1 MVLFFWCLST
11 EPRNVQLRLNSG
23 LVNSGQVAGKA
34 TNPFRSKLS
43 YNARM
48 TTSIPPKSQQF
59 LMPRDP
65 KAVGPQND
73 SERRLFELIKEG
85 LDDGVVHET
94 TIDELT
100 AELRKR
106 IQKKR

>member
-1 MVLFFWCLST
+1 
-11 EPRNVQLRLNSG
+11 
-23 LVNSGQVAGKA
+23 
-34 TNPFRSKLS
+34 
-43 YNARM
+43 
-48 TTSIPPKSQQF
+48 
-59 LMPRDP
+59 MPSDP

-85 LDDGVVHET
+85 LDEGAMHET

-100 AELRKR
+100 VELRKR